1 MYILQYRNLIVTTNQ
16 TSIIDIYTH
25 KKKNLKVTLKVI
37 IKSQQKRVKEDRN
50 NKNKNTTKTTQNQTK
65 WQLVH
70 IYQ

>member
-16 TSIIDIYTH
+16 TSIIDIYTQ

-50 NKNKNTTKTTQNQTK
+50 NKNKKTTKQPKIKQNGS
-65 WQLVH
+65 
-70 IYQ
+70 